1 MKHDT
6 RRLPLIVQLFSMFGL
21 VTVLLLA
28 VLGYTVFNLLD
39 AGEQAQKMVNYT
51 SARSVAVKEGH
62 LYFTRALLNMRGFLL
77 YPDGS
82 AYEQGYRADMLKG
95 IEIAKK
101 YHTEATKGDTKEQ
114 GEKLESLLNAYL
126 VVGDKVIAAKKA
138 NDPNLSQYTSQ
149 GRQLVQ
155 DIDGQ
160 FVKLGELQS
169 KTLAERSATLASDIA
184 THRNFVLIASGLILL
199 IVIALVTWYSRRM
212 SQRIHTLQNEL
223 IAVSNL
229 DLTKADIPATDN
241 DEIGDMA
248 NILIKMRQDLK
259 SIVNQLHSN
268 GETVASA
275 SQQLSSTVTE
285 NLQAVEMV
293 ANSVGEIAAAAH
305 HNSDNITTISATLQ
319 EVSAGAQE
327 ISTRAGEVNAGAH
340 DAVDE
345 AHHGMTMLGE
355 VVTQNETINQSMGD
369 ITEVTSKLAKASEN
383 IKGIVDVIS
392 NIAGQ
397 TNLLAL
403 NAAIEAARAGEA
415 GRGFAVVAEEVRK
428 LAEQSSSATQ
438 DIANII
444 SNMSN
449 EITFAVTTA
458 DKARQEVAKGKDAAL
473 NTQRGFES
481 IIEKLDSVRAG
492 IEQIAA
498 AINQTAKG
506 SQSMVAGIQN
516 ISAVAEQSAANAQT
530 VAASSEEQT
539 ASMHEV
545 NSNADTLARSASA
558 LHDIVQKFKV

>member
-1 MKHDT
+1 MENTK
-6 RRLPLIVQLFSMFGL
+6 RRLPLIAQLFSMFGL
-21 VTVLLLA
+21 VTILLLA
-28 VLGYTVFNLLD
+28 VLGFTVYNLID

-77 YPDGS
+77 YPDG
-82 AYEQGYRADMLKG
+82 ATYEQGYRSDMQKS

-101 YHTEATKGDTKEQ
+101 YHNEATLGDTKEQ
-114 GEKLESLLNAYL
+114 GEKLEKLLEAYL
-126 VVGDKVIAAKKA
+126 SVGDRVIAAKKV
-138 NDPNLSQYTSQ
+138 NDPNLAQYTSQ

-155 DIDGQ
+155 DIDAQ
-160 FVKLGELQS
+160 FVKLGELQAKS
-169 KTLAERSATLASDIA
+169 LSERTTALTSNINNQKSLVTISSI
-184 THRNFVLIASGLILL
+184 LIL
-199 IVIALVTWYSRRM
+199 IVVLVLVTWYSRRT
-212 SQRIHTLQNEL
+212 SNRIQTLQHEL
-223 IAVSNL
+223 ISVSQL
-229 DLTKADIPATDN
+229 DLTKADVPATIN

-248 NILIKMRQDLK
+248 NVLIKMRHELK
-259 SIVNQLHSN
+259 SIVNQLNSN
-268 GETVASA
+268 GEVVATA
-275 SQQLSSTVTE
+275 SQQLSATVTE

-305 HNSDNITTISATLQ
+305 HNSDNITNISATLQ
-319 EVSAGAQE
+319 EVAAGAQE
-327 ISTRAGEVNAGAH
+327 ISSRAGEVNAGAH
-340 DAVDE
+340 EAVSE
-345 AHHGMTMLGE
+345 AHHGMTMLDE
-355 VVTQNETINQSMGD
+355 VVTQNETINQSMSD
-369 ITEVTSKLAKASEN
+369 ITEVTSKLAKASDD

-449 EITFAVTTA
+449 EITFAVSTA
-458 DKARQEVAKGKDAAL
+458 DKARQEVAKGKDAAV
-473 NTQRGFES
+473 NTQKGFES
-481 IIEKLDSVRAG
+481 IIEKLDTVRAG

-498 AINQTAKG
+498 AVNQTAKG
-506 SQSMVAGIQN
+506 TQSMVAGIQN
-516 ISAVAEQSAANAQT
+516 ISAVAEQSAANAQS

-545 NSNADTLARSASA
+545 NANADTLARSSSE
-558 LHDIVQKFKV
+558 LHDIVQKFKI

>member
-1 MKHDT
+1 MKNNN
-6 RRLPLIVQLFSMFGL
+6 RRLPLIAQLFSMFGL

-39 AGEQAQKMVNYT
+39 IGEQTQKMVNHT
-51 SARSVAVKEGH
+51 AARSVALKDGH

-82 AYEQGYRADMLKG
+82 TYEQGYRSDMQKS
-95 IEIAKK
+95 IEVAKT
-101 YHTEATKGDTKEQ
+101 YEANANMGDIKEQ
-114 GEKLESLLNAYL
+114 GKKLESLLSEYL
-126 VVGDKVIAAKKA
+126 IVGDRVIAAKKS
-138 NDPNLSQYTSQ
+138 NDPNLTKYTSQ
-149 GRQLVQ
+149 GRQLVI
-155 DIDGQ
+155 DIDNQ
-160 FVKLGELQS
+160 FVKLSEMQQKS
-169 KTLAERSATLASDIA
+169 MSDKSTDLASSIQSNKNA
-184 THRNFVLIASGLILL
+184 VFISSGVILI
-199 IVIALVTWYSRRM
+199 IVITLVTWYSRRT
-212 SQRIHTLQNEL
+212 SQRLAWLEAEL
-223 IAVSNL
+223 AAVSSL
-229 DLTKADIPATDN
+229 DLTRADVHANIN

-248 NILIKMRQDLK
+248 EITIKMRHELK
-259 SIVNQLHSN
+259 NIVNQLHSN
-268 GETVASA
+268 GEMVASA

-305 HNSDNITTISATLQ
+305 HNSDNITNISATLE

-327 ISTRAGEVNAGAH
+327 ISARASEVNAGAH
-340 DAVDE
+340 EAVGE

-355 VVTQNETINQSMGD
+355 VVAQNETINQSMGD
-369 ITEVTSKLAKASEN
+369 ITEVTGKLAKASED

-392 NIAGQ
+392 SIAGQ

-449 EITFAVTTA
+449 EITFAVTIA
-458 DKARQEVAKGKDAAL
+458 DRARQEVSKGKDAAVT
-473 NTQRGFES
+473 TQKGFES
-481 IIEKLDSVRAG
+481 IIEKLDSVRSG

-498 AINQTAKG
+498 AVNQTAKG
-506 SQSMVAGIQN
+506 TQSMVAGIQN

-545 NSNADTLARSASA
+545 NGNADTLAKSAA
-558 LHDIVQKFKV
+558 ELHDIVQKFKV